1 MASLLSG
8 NLHITFIINNTVKSS
23 HNGNA
28 HVNQCSFSPSLSL
41 SPSPYTHGRT
51 HAHIQ
56 NDKQSHLSGL
66 MPTETFIIMKRRNRK
81 ETSGAIYSPLTV
93 IKLLFH
99 SLKTTQESLQNAKAS
114 DFSRKKKVS
123 FMILF
128 PSPSKKYHI
137 QDFHPKSGSFCG
149 IRPAAHG
156 QHTGGSQSL
165 GLCLCS
171 QVPRLYNSS
180 SKPFRVPGLALSSLL
195 GANHVT

>member
-1 MASLLSG
+1 MFLLS
-8 NLHITFIINNTVKSS
+8 HSV
-23 HNGNA
+23 
-28 HVNQCSFSPSLSL
+28 SL
-41 SPSPYTHGRT
+41 SPSPHAHGRT

-56 NDKQSHLSGL
+56 NGKQSHLSGL

-93 IKLLFH
+93 IKLLCH
-99 SLKTTQESLQNAKAS
+99 SLKNTQESLQNAKAS
-114 DFSRKKKVS
+114 DFSRKKKSFLYDSVS
-123 FMILF
+123 FPL
-128 PSPSKKYHI
+128 KKYHI

-165 GLCLCS
+165 GFCLCS

-180 SKPFRVPGLALSSLL
+180 SKPFRVSGLALSSLL